1 METLCEGAYG
11 RGEGDSRLLK
21 TSVANA
27 NHSTAPDLIIDGDVE
42 AQFAYIP
49 SHIEYILN
57 ELLKNAFRATADAH
71 SGRPSSEDL
80 PPVKVTIGRSK
91 ISPTITIRVRDQGG
105 GIPPEILPKV
115 NAYAF
120 TTVDGPSSSS
130 SSSDIEPDH
139 RDDGPYG
146 AQNAGGGMGLDDMS
160 GVQSQS
166 GHLAGL
172 GFGLPLSKLHC
183 EVSSNCISIGIGIVL
198 ISLLLRAVLWRI
210 AGASQL
216 AWSRHRCLLSAKR

>member
-1 METLCEGAYG
+1 VREPTVEVSRRLGGIQLRIVKVVLMF
-11 RGEGDSRLLK
+11 RLLN
-21 TSVANA
+21 NA
-27 NHSTAPDLIIDGDVE
+27 APDLIVNGDVD

-71 SGRPSSEDL
+71 IAKLSSSSSEL
-80 PPVKVTIGRSK
+80 PPVRVTIAK
-91 ISPTITIRVRDQGG
+91 AKTSPTITIRVRDAGG

-120 TTVDGPSSSS
+120 TTVDSSASAASESNSS
-130 SSSDIEPDH
+130 EEGELDH

-146 AQNAGGGMGLDDMS
+146 VQNAGGGVGLDDVS
-160 GVQSQS
+160 GLQSNA

-183 EVSSNCISIGIGIVL
+183 EVNNEHFFG
-198 ISLLLRAVLWRI
+198 
-210 AGASQL
+210 
-216 AWSRHRCLLSAKR
+216 H